1 MKKMMLD
8 MKNSVNEIIRKL
20 DTGEK
25 NLKIHQ

>member
-1 MKKMMLD
+1 MKKMSD

-25 NLKIHQ
+25 NLKIYQ